1 MSSMVT
7 FTFYNEIQIAECPS
21 SLDELKQ
28 TIKKLYLLSDTQID
42 NCLISYIRNNKH
54 YYIFTEEEF
63 QKAKL
68 IIESVFIKIEL
79 SDEEKYV
86 NIDPL
91 IDEEYEVFKLDKKE
105 KKQSSFSYVEDECIK
120 EEKNDNHQHKEQ
132 VDEDKKEVKDKDIK
146 DEMNKIKCKKC
157 KKNIKGIRYLCGV
170 CENFNLCHKCE
181 KKEGKKHGHPLLKIR
196 NPKLAPIYFKCILK

>member
-68 IIESVFIKIEL
+68 IIEFVVIKIEL
-79 SDEEKYV
+79 SDEDKYV

-105 KKQSSFSYVEDECIK
+105 KKQSSF
-120 EEKNDNHQHKEQ
+120 
-132 VDEDKKEVKDKDIK
+132 
-146 DEMNKIKCKKC
+146 
-157 KKNIKGIRYLCGV
+157 V
-170 CENFNLCHKCE
+170 C
-181 KKEGKKHGHPLLKIR
+181 R
-196 NPKLAPIYFKCILK
+196 R